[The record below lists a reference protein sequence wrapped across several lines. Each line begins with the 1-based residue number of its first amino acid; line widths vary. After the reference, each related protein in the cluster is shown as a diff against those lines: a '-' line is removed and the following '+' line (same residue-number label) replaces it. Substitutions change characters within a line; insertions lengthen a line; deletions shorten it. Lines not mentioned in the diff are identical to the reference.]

1 MPYSNPLA
9 KMRNCAPAVH
19 ESMRVNK
26 GITAVNSVARCKR
39 SPMSLYISLTLSNL
53 YDSAFYYDISSNK
66 FAVMDFQSST
76 ADNSTVLF
84 IQL

>member
-39 SPMSLYISLTLSNL
+39 SPKSLYVRLNFNT
-53 YDSAFYYDISSNK
+53 
-66 FAVMDFQSST
+66 
-76 ADNSTVLF
+76 
-84 IQL
+84 